1 MKSGKT
7 FVAFPVTPSRLKR
20 VINRAVCGLPAGQK
34 ESRPALECLGQPG
47 GFQRGSDYCW
57 PMILPLMSMLSSTT
71 ILEPVSGPPS
81 STR

>member
-1 MKSGKT
+1 VVVPPLVLVFTAFTCVDVPARCADAGETESG
-7 FVAFPVTPSRLKR
+7 
-20 VINRAVCGLPAGQK
+20 
-34 ESRPALECLGQPG
+34 PALEFLGQPG
-47 GFQRGSDYCW
+47 DFQRGSDYCW